1 MTSKTARKQLKIGQ
15 KLSAG
20 DDVHNKRFTNGHK
33 AFTAAEARA
42 ITECQQ
48 AERRTMENFAMN
60 MHSMYRN
67 RDPLIGEATPRWD
80 APGRELIQPGVPQY
94 PPKEQLLV
102 TGKIGVPEYGRD
114 GIPQHAPDT
123 KIKSLRY
130 LQDNIAGELEFL
142 KNKLT
147 NHNNLLKYNAIKN
160 KSATLQRIQNR
171 DP

>member
-1 MTSKTARKQLKIGQ
+1 MTGTTAKKQLKIGQ

-20 DDVHNKRFTNGHK
+20 DDIHNKRFTNGHK

-42 ITECQQ
+42 ITECQH
-48 AERRTMENFAMN
+48 AERRTMENFAAN
-60 MHSMYRN
+60 MHTMYRS
-67 RDPLIGEATPRWD
+67 RDPLTGEATPRWD
-80 APGRELIQPGVPQY
+80 APGRELIQPGLPQY
-94 PPKEQLLV
+94 TPKEPLIV

-123 KIKSLRY
+123 KTKSLRY

-142 KNKLT
+142 KVKLAS
-147 NHNNLLKYNAIKN
+147 HNTLLKYNALKN
-160 KSATLQRIQNR
+160 KSTTLQRIQNR

>member
-1 MTSKTARKQLKIGQ
+1 MTGTTAKKQLKIGQ

-20 DDVHNKRFTNGHK
+20 DDIHNKRFTNGHK

-42 ITECQQ
+42 ITECQR
-48 AERRTMENFAMN
+48 AERRTMENFAAN
-60 MHSMYRN
+60 MHTMYRS

-80 APGRELIQPGVPQY
+80 APGRELIQPGLPQY
-94 PPKEQLLV
+94 TPKEPLIV

-123 KIKSLRY
+123 KTKSLRY
-130 LQDNIAGELEFL
+130 LQDNIAGELEYL
-142 KNKLT
+142 KHKLAS
-147 NHNNLLKYNAIKN
+147 NNTLLKYNALKN
-160 KSATLQRIQNR
+160 KSTTLQRIQNR

>member
-1 MTSKTARKQLKIGQ
+1 MTGTTAKKQLKIGQ

-20 DDVHNKRFTNGHK
+20 DDIHNKRFTNGHK

-42 ITECQQ
+42 ITECQR
-48 AERRTMENFAMN
+48 AERRTMENFAAN
-60 MHSMYRN
+60 MHTMYRS

-80 APGRELIQPGVPQY
+80 APGRELIQPGLPQY
-94 PPKEQLLV
+94 TPKEPLIV

-123 KIKSLRY
+123 KTKSLRY

-142 KNKLT
+142 QHKLASQ
-147 NHNNLLKYNAIKN
+147 NSLLKYNALKN
-160 KSATLQRIQNR
+160 KSTTLQRIQNR